1 MFDWISKNI
10 KGDRTIWGVVFILSV
25 FGVLAVYS
33 STGTLAYAKRAGNTE
48 YYLMKH
54 LGILIMG
61 LGAMWLAHLVDF
73 QYYSR
78 LSQLFIWLSIPLLIY
93 TLFFG
98 REINDAH
105 RWITIPV
112 VGMSFQTSDL
122 AKLALIMYIARFLSK
137 KQDTIQSFKKS
148 FLPILGFILLICGL
162 IAPSDLSTAAVLFA
176 TCMLL
181 LFIGRI
187 PFTYLLSLAGAGVI
201 GLAIMVGVLLNSPGQ
216 GRIATWQSRI
226 ESYIDF
232 VQGHEE
238 AESYQ
243 NQQAKIAISKGGIT
257 GSGPG
262 KSTQRNF
269 LPSPYAD
276 FIYAIIIEEYGL
288 IGGLVL
294 IFLYLILL
302 FRTVKIVTYT
312 PKAFG
317 ALLAVGLSF
326 SLVIQAFINMGV
338 AVHMLPNTGLPMPLV
353 SMGGTSLFFTSMA
366 FGIIL
371 SVSRTITAEQNDTTA
386 AV

>member
-1 MFDWISKNI
+1 MLKRINENI
-10 KGDRTIWGVVFILSV
+10 KGDSTIWAVVVLLSL

-61 LGAMWLAHLVDF
+61 LVIMWLAHLVDF

-78 LSQLFIWLSIPLLIY
+78 ISQIALWLSVPLLIY
-93 TLFFG
+93 TLLFG
-98 REINDAH
+98 REVNDAT

-112 VGMSFQTSDL
+112 IGMTFQTSDF
-122 AKLALIMYIARFLSK
+122 AKLALIMYLARFLSK
-137 KQDTIQSFKKS
+137 KQDSIHEFKKS
-148 FLPILGFILLICGL
+148 FLPIIGAILAICGL

-187 PFTYLLSLAGAGVI
+187 PVTYLLSLFAAGIV
-201 GLAIMVGVLLNSPGQ
+201 GLALMIGIILNSPGK
-216 GRIATWQSRI
+216 GRLATWQSRI
-226 ESYIDF
+226 ESYVDF
-232 VQGHEE
+232 VKGDET

-257 GSGPG
+257 GNGPG

-276 FIYAIIIEEYGL
+276 FIYAIIIEEYGIL
-288 IGGLVL
+288 GGTALVL
-294 IFLYLILL
+294 LYLLL
-302 FRTVKIVTYT
+302 IFRTVRIVMNT

-338 AVHMLPNTGLPMPLV
+338 AVHMLPNTGLPLPLV
-353 SMGGTSLFFTSMA
+353 SMGGTSLFFTSIA

-371 SVSRTITAEQNDTTA
+371 SVSRTVTKDNEHEPQVA
-386 AV
+386 